1 MMPDLHPDHERV
13 TLGSLLEESLLRACA
28 LFAAPG
34 ALERPVSWCLPW
46 SVATRGAESVQ
57 HVLVHADEDLSPR
70 VVAALCQEVPALHAR
85 GVCALAVN
93 ATEPGELLLKAAHA
107 AGLPLLG
114 LPEQTAHLALSRLV
128 AEKNLANE
136 AHVLR
141 YGVNVHHA
149 LGQVLYRGA
158 GLPAMANQIRRLSG
172 CSVLMLDTHLEF
184 LVPDEIGVDQSLA
197 EEVATCV
204 RATITSGELVIDPHG
219 KATALTAATAAG
231 ELTVVVAPIVL
242 GGTTYG
248 WLVLLEREH
257 PPRRHDLAQHL
268 VLAGEAATITGS
280 EMLRLR
286 SVEAAVERARG
297 DFVHALLHGRFNNA
311 HEAASRASHHGF
323 DVGATH
329 GVIALSGSFDTS
341 THAGL
346 ERQGSLLLSV
356 RRMRPASGQPVLATA
371 VGDLLV
377 VVAQLGPGG
386 PHRDV
391 AAEQGMVA
399 AFGRDLVDEVRKRG
413 RRDVAAAFGR
423 PAIGAAGVA
432 DSYREARIALGIV
445 QRLGLRGPRGY
456 AELHSYAALADLSR
470 SRQALTFAHDVLE
483 PLRSR
488 DFAGDGLL
496 NVVLAYIES
505 GGNVNAAARRLHL
518 HRNTLFN
525 KLERASRL
533 LQLDVREPEAMFRI
547 WLAHRID
554 LLASVDADVSEE
566 LGPPPAASPVGDEA
580 GPTAKSTHQTKVLFI
595 TFLSPRR
602 LLARRGRVGLWSWP
616 GRYPG
621 TGWPGSLGDRGTTR
635 FPAPSG
641 RSLRAQALPHRS
653 RRRPAHAGGSE
664 SQGGGDRGEA
674 NDLYL

>member
-1 MMPDLHPDHERV
+1 MTPARNGDHERV
-13 TLGSLLEESLLRACA
+13 TLGSLLEEPLLRSSTVVA
-28 LFAAPG
+28 G
-34 ALERPVSWCLPW
+34 DDALERPVSWCLPW
-46 SVATRGAESVQ
+46 SVATRGSEAVQ
-57 HVLVHADEDLSPR
+57 HTLVHVDEDLSPA
-70 VVAALCQEVPALHAR
+70 VVDALCREMPTLHAR
-85 GVCALAVN
+85 SVSALAVN
-93 ATEPGELLLKAAHA
+93 ASEPGELLRKAACA

-141 YGVNVHHA
+141 YGVTVHHA
-149 LGQVLYRGA
+149 LGEVLYRGA
-158 GLPAMANQIRRLSG
+158 GLSAMANQVRRLSG

-184 LVPDEIGVDQSLA
+184 LVSDLVGVEPLLA
-197 EEVATCV
+197 EEAAACV
-204 RATITSGELVIDPHG
+204 RTKITSGELVIDPPNS

-231 ELTVVVAPIVL
+231 ELTVVTAPIVL

-248 WLVLLEREH
+248 WLLLLEREH

-311 HEAASRASHHGF
+311 HEVASRASHHGF
-323 DVGATH
+323 DVGAAY
-329 GVIALSGSFDTS
+329 GVIALSGAFDTS
-341 THAGL
+341 TPAGL

-377 VVAQLGPGG
+377 VVAQLGPGV
-386 PHRDV
+386 PPRDV
-391 AAEQGMVA
+391 PTEQGMLA
-399 AFGRDLVDEVRKRG
+399 AFGEEVFGEVRKRVRG
-413 RRDVAAAFGR
+413 EVLAAFGR
-423 PAIGAAGVA
+423 PATGAAGVA
-432 DSYREARIALGIV
+432 SSYREARIALGIA
-445 QRLGLRGPRGY
+445 QRLGLRGPCGY
-456 AELHSYAALADLSR
+456 ADLHSYAALADLGG

-483 PLRSR
+483 PLRSH
-488 DFAGDGLL
+488 DSAGDELL
-496 NVVLAYIES
+496 NVVMNYIES
-505 GGNVNAAARRLHL
+505 GANVNAAARRLHL

-554 LLASVDADVSEE
+554 LLSSVDADISTE
-566 LGPPPAASPVGDEA
+566 LGPAPVPDPAHEG
-580 GPTAKSTHQTKVLFI
+580 GGTA
-595 TFLSPRR
+595 P
-602 LLARRGRVGLWSWP
+602 
-616 GRYPG
+616 
-621 TGWPGSLGDRGTTR
+621 D
-635 FPAPSG
+635 PAPK
-641 RSLRAQALPHRS
+641 SLLDN
-653 RRRPAHAGGSE
+653 PAS
-664 SQGGGDRGEA
+664 
-674 NDLYL
+674 

>member
-1 MMPDLHPDHERV
+1 MMPMMSARQGDHERV
-13 TLGSLLEESLLRACA
+13 TLGSLLEEPLLCSSS
-28 LFAAPG
+28 LFAAAD
-34 ALERPVSWCLPW
+34 ALERPASWCLPW
-46 SVATRGAESVQ
+46 SVAARGAEAVQ
-57 HVLVHADEDLSPR
+57 HALIHVDEDLSPSL
-70 VVAALCQEVPALHAR
+70 VDALCRELPTLRAR
-85 GVCALAVN
+85 GACALAVN
-93 ATEPGELLLKAAHA
+93 TTEPGESLRQAAHV

-114 LPEQTAHLALSRLV
+114 LPEQTTHLALSRLV

-141 YGVNVHHA
+141 YGVTVHHA
-149 LGQVLYRGA
+149 LGEVLYRGA
-158 GLPAMANQIRRLSG
+158 GLPAMANQVRRLSG

-184 LVPDEIGVDQSLA
+184 LASDLLGVDSSLA
-197 EEVATCV
+197 EEVAARV
-204 RATITSGELVIDPHG
+204 RATITSGELVIDPQHS
-219 KATALTAATAAG
+219 KAVALSVATAARD
-231 ELTVVVAPIVL
+231 LTAVVAPIVL

-323 DVGATH
+323 DVRAAY
-329 GVIALSGSFDTS
+329 GVIALSGAFDTS
-341 THAGL
+341 TPAGL

-377 VVAQLGPGG
+377 VVAQLGSGG

-391 AAEQGMVA
+391 PAEQGMLT
-399 AFGRDLVDEVRKRG
+399 AFGRELADEVR
-413 RRDVAAAFGR
+413 RRSRREVLAAFGR
-423 PAIGAAGVA
+423 PAEGAAGVA
-432 DSYREARIALGIV
+432 DSYREARIALGIA
-445 QRLGLRGPRGY
+445 QRLGLRGPCGY

-470 SRQALTFAHDVLE
+470 SRQALTFARDVLE

-488 DFAGDGLL
+488 DREGDGLL
-496 NVVLAYIES
+496 AVLLAYIES
-505 GGNVNAAARRLHL
+505 GGNVNAAARRLHV

-533 LQLDVREPEAMFRI
+533 LQLDIREPEAMFRI

-554 LLASVDADVSEE
+554 LLVRVDAEVSGE
-566 LGPPPAASPVGDEA
+566 LGPQPAADP
-580 GPTAKSTHQTKVLFI
+580 
-595 TFLSPRR
+595 
-602 LLARRGRVGLWSWP
+602 
-616 GRYPG
+616 
-621 TGWPGSLGDRGTTR
+621 
-635 FPAPSG
+635 
-641 RSLRAQALPHRS
+641 
-653 RRRPAHAGGSE
+653 
-664 SQGGGDRGEA
+664 GGDDA
-674 NDLYL
+674 

>member
-1 MMPDLHPDHERV
+1 MTPARLGDHERV
-13 TLGSLLEESLLRACA
+13 TLGSLLEEPLLRSATVVA
-28 LFAAPG
+28 DDE

-46 SVATRGAESVQ
+46 SVATRGTEAVQ
-57 HVLVHADEDLSPR
+57 HTLVHVDEELSPT
-70 VVAALCQEVPALHAR
+70 VVDALCREVPGLHAR
-85 GVCALAVN
+85 SVTALAVN
-93 ATEPGELLLKAAHA
+93 STEPGDLLRKAAWA

-114 LPEQTAHLALSRLV
+114 LSEQTSHLALSRLV

-141 YGVNVHHA
+141 YGVTVHHA
-149 LGQVLYRGA
+149 LGEVLYRGA
-158 GLPAMANQIRRLSG
+158 GLSAMANQVRRFSG

-184 LVPDEIGVDQSLA
+184 LVSDLVDVEPPLA
-197 EEVATCV
+197 EEVAACI
-204 RATITSGELVIDPHG
+204 RAKITSGELVIDPPTS
-219 KATALTAATAAG
+219 KATALTAATEAR
-231 ELTVVVAPIVL
+231 EFTVVTAPIVL

-248 WLVLLEREH
+248 WLLLLEHEH

-311 HEAASRASHHGF
+311 HEVASRASHHGF
-323 DVGATH
+323 DVGAAY
-329 GVIALSGSFDTS
+329 GVIALSGAFDTS
-341 THAGL
+341 TPAGL
-346 ERQGSLLLSV
+346 ERQGSLLLGV

-377 VVAQLGPGG
+377 VVAQVGQGVPT
-386 PHRDV
+386 RDV
-391 AAEQGMVA
+391 PTEQGMLA
-399 AFGRDLVDEVRKRG
+399 AFGQEVLGEVRKRVRG
-413 RRDVAAAFGR
+413 EVLAAFGR

-432 DSYREARIALGIV
+432 SSYREARIALGIA
-445 QRLGLRGPRGY
+445 QRLGLRGPCGY
-456 AELHSYAALADLSR
+456 AELHSYAALADLSG

-488 DFAGDGLL
+488 DSAGDELL
-496 NVVLAYIES
+496 NVVMNYIES

-554 LLASVDADVSEE
+554 LLSSVDADVAAE
-566 LGPPPAASPVGDEA
+566 LGPAPAADTAAEEA
-580 GPTAKSTHQTKVLFI
+580 GVASDTAPK
-595 TFLSPRR
+595 RR
-602 LLARRGRVGLWSWP
+602 LNN
-616 GRYPG
+616 
-621 TGWPGSLGDRGTTR
+621 
-635 FPAPSG
+635 PAS
-641 RSLRAQALPHRS
+641 
-653 RRRPAHAGGSE
+653 
-664 SQGGGDRGEA
+664 
-674 NDLYL
+674 